1 MKPKDKAPKK
11 TKAER
16 TPRQPPTIPSTTESK
31 DLVANL
37 FGSITEDEYQ
47 LLADSQEAPPVVPA
61 DTPVA
66 PVKPQTN
73 EGEALVEP
81 GAPPEEVELVLHH
94 SAGADE
100 LILLADQ
107 LNIL

>member
-1 MKPKDKAPKK
+1 M
-11 TKAER
+11 
-16 TPRQPPTIPSTTESK
+16 
-31 DLVANL
+31 ANL
-37 FGSITEDEYQ
+37 FESITEDEYQ

-73 EGEALVEP
+73 EGEALVKP
-81 GAPPEEVELVLHH
+81 KAPPEEVELVLHH

-100 LILLADQ
+100 LISLADQ